1 MVILFFITGVMT
13 TGHANDNGVIS
24 VMGVFE
30 HTAFVLAL
38 IAQLGVV
45 DPPAEPANEEA
56 PPAPVRSLVPF
67 PHPLITEVLFAVP
80 GSAGDANG
88 DGRRHATGDEFIEL
102 TNPHPE
108 PISLTGYRLT
118 DRHGGGEGGFSFTFP
133 ELMLRPG
140 ETVVVF
146 NGFEQ
151 QWSGPVGDSNRAP
164 PAGNDRFHGARVFTA
179 RASSKYIALTNTA
192 DFVLLSSP
200 HRVPIQVVVWGQ
212 PDPAPPADV
221 PLIERVTNR
230 PEGSVQRGAANAPLE
245 PHPTIDGK
253 PFSPGVPFVQPPRHA
268 DDSPTEQPAPKP
280 GS

>member
-1 MVILFFITGVMT
+1 
-13 TGHANDNGVIS
+13 
-24 VMGVFE
+24 MGV
-30 HTAFVLAL
+30 
-38 IAQLGVV
+38 G
-45 DPPAEPANEEA
+45 DPPAEPTTPEA
-56 PPAPVRSLVPF
+56 QPQAASPTERPLVPY

-80 GSAGDANG
+80 GSGGDANG

-118 DRHGGGEGGFSFTFP
+118 DRHGGGEGGFTFVFP

-151 QWSGPVGDSNRAP
+151 QWSGPVGDSHRAP

-179 RASSKYIALTNTA
+179 RAASRYVALTNTA
-192 DFVLLSSP
+192 DFVLLATP
-200 HRVPIQVVVWGQ
+200 HRQPVQIVVWGH
-212 PDPAPPADV
+212 PDPAPPADA

-230 PEGSVQRGAANAPLE
+230 PEGSVQRRAANAPLE

-253 PFSPGVPFVQPPRHA
+253 NFSPGQPFPQPPRRGDDPA
-268 DDSPTEQPAPKP
+268 NETSSDTPKDSPTEQATPKP
-280 GS
+280 GG